1 MPTRQAEAFLKISLI
16 RATRAQRELLVA
28 EQLIERARA
37 ADPTLI
43 NNADVAFALDTF
55 REARLVQ
62 IEAGKSAVQAVID
75 EEEPQES

>member
-1 MPTRQAEAFLKISLI
+1 MPTRQAEALLKVSQI

-37 ADPTLI
+37 ADPTLT
-43 NNADVAFALDTF
+43 NNADVAFALDTL

>member
-1 MPTRQAEAFLKISLI
+1 MPTRQAEAFLKISQI

-37 ADPTLI
+37 SDPTLI